1 MDPDIEEL
9 QIPVDGL
16 EENELNQHALSPQPR
31 SKKKKSSVDAF
42 QIRTYIQKPPA
53 DNSTSDSVSMR
64 SSSNKPVVQRLFKTN
79 SKEVVFYSDTVLVSS
94 MEETCDAID
103 DTQRKLD
110 EAKTILTSALE
121 KNMEIMTKGSPE
133 RRKRLSQ
140 VINESKEQVEEV
152 EEEVEEEER
161 GILSIKIDNELLLGQ
176 ERLIKSLEIPSL
188 YARHLNKRINEALKQ
203 SLVYLVVYAFSIVDD
218 KIMYCGNVPLTQEN
232 PFPVPYAYEMTK
244 NDYPVQHITKDQLLD
259 EMTRFQENYKLV
271 LSICK
276 FLENTSGGTRYHYI
290 LYKRA
295 IDYYGKEVFDSKTS
309 FTGKLFNMK
318 KTGFY
323 YAIRVNFGLTEPKDK
338 FPTAIPI
345 SI

>member
-1 MDPDIEEL
+1 MESDIE
-9 QIPVDGL
+9 VV
-16 EENELNQHALSPQPR
+16 EENQRDSSPSQSR
-31 SKKKKSSVDAF
+31 SKKKKISVDTF
-42 QIRTYIQKPPA
+42 QIRTYTQKPPA
-53 DNSTSDSVSMR
+53 EHSGSESGSMR
-64 SSSNKPVVQRLFKTN
+64 SSSNKPVTQRLFKTN
-79 SKEVVFYSDTVLVSS
+79 SKEVIFYSDTVLVTS
-94 MEETCDAID
+94 MEETCEAID

-110 EAKTILTSALE
+110 EAKTILTTALE
-121 KNMEIMTKGSPE
+121 RNMEIMIQGNPE
-133 RRKRLSQ
+133 RRKPLSQ
-140 VINESKEQVEEV
+140 VINESKIQ
-152 EEEVEEEER
+152 EEEEEEKQ
-161 GILSIKIDNELLLGQ
+161 IISIKVDNELLMGQ

-218 KIMYCGNVPLTQEN
+218 KIMYCGNAPLTQEN
-232 PFPVPYAYEMTK
+232 PFPVPYAYELTK
-244 NDYPVQHITKDQLLD
+244 NDYLAQHITKDQLLD

-271 LSICK
+271 LAICK
-276 FLENTSGGTRYHYI
+276 FLESSGSTRYHYI

-323 YAIRVNFGLTEPKDK
+323 YAIRVNFGLTEPKDI
-338 FPTAIPI
+338 FPTQIPI